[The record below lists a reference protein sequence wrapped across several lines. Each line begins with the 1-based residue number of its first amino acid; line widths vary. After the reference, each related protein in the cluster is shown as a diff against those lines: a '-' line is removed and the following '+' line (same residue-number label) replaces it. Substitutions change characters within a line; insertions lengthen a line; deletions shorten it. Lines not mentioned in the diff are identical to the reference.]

1 MICLKTSDPPRLQL
15 ETRYTI
21 IGERSRFDKWEKMLD
36 DIDMLMQLII
46 NAIGFYIT
54 AKLVPGLQ
62 IENWE
67 TLGIVAVVW
76 GVLSVILK
84 PILVLLTMPV
94 NFMTLGL
101 FTFVINAGLIML
113 MAKIVPGFAVSG
125 FETALVSAV
134 VLSLLN
140 VVLGQLK

>member
-1 MICLKTSDPPRLQL
+1 MPD
-15 ETRYTI
+15 
-21 IGERSRFDKWEKMLD
+21 DKG
-36 DIDMLMQLII
+36 MLMQLII

-76 GVLSVILK
+76 GVLSIILK

-113 MAKIVPGFAVSG
+113 MAKIVPGFVVSG
-125 FETALVSAV
+125 FETALISAV